1 MELCTGLSGGSNA
14 RRVAGGTAEEESG
27 GLLKVTLRRTST
39 RGCFEAEATAS
50 VGRFNDDD
58 EDDEADEVGLATT
71 TAVGGFDNGG
81 LEDAATPTVVDD
93 EG

>member
-58 EDDEADEVGLATT
+58 DDDEANEVGLATT
-71 TAVGGFDNGG
+71 TAVGGWDDVGSEDDATTTAGG
-81 LEDAATPTVVDD
+81 DA
-93 EG
+93 G